1 LKQFTI
7 RVKCSVAIKIEY
19 DTAKV
24 DCDRKNIKK
33 KNFLKNVEIF
43 VKFIKKIDT
52 IFKALV

>member
-33 KNFLKNVEIF
+33 KLFEKCSDIC
-43 VKFIKKIDT
+43 KIY
-52 IFKALV
+52 KEN